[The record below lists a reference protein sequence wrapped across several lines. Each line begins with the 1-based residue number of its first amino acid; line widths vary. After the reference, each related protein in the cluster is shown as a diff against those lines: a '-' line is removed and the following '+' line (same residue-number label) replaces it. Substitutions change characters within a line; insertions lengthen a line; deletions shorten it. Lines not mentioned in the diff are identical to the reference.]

1 MTDDEGPEGGPPA
14 FGCLMRD
21 FLLEYSRKFL
31 FEVLRGAP
39 SEGGGDAV
47 EISRGREVTAEWTE
61 WCARHGAEM
70 ERLTAGIPDEKLK
83 SLYEEILGFM
93 AFVALRICGS
103 RGLPVSAAAGIANN
117 LPASPFGPFE
127 PGKVVARYSRS
138 PNPHVAFAESVSG
151 IMEWPESSRPRL
163 IMVAATIAR
172 FTGAVMEDA
181 AS

>member
-1 MTDDEGPEGGPPA
+1 MH
-14 FGCLMRD
+14 D

-39 SEGGGDAV
+39 SEGGGATV
-47 EISRGREVTAEWTE
+47 EVSGGREMTEEWTD

-70 ERLTAGIPDEKLK
+70 ERLAAELADEKLK

-93 AFVALRICGS
+93 AFMALRICGS
-103 RGLPVSAAAGIANN
+103 RRMPGSIAAEIAGN

-127 PGKVVARYSRS
+127 PGTIVTRYSRS
-138 PNPHVAFAESVSG
+138 PNPHAAFAEATSR
-151 IMEWPESSRPRL
+151 IMGWPESSRPRL
-163 IMVAATIAR
+163 ILIAATIAR